1 MRFPL
6 LLIAIIIILQLINT
20 AHAHTLHWFLRPY
33 TALSFR
39 SIALTFFLL
48 SNASFLFM
56 LSGHFRLFTLWFAL
70 LWIGILATALAAPAL
85 LLLNQIHPLTPTPQR
100 LIALS
105 TLAGLLILAL
115 YNAYQPTIH
124 RLSLTIPKAM
134 PAPVRL
140 ALITDL
146 HLGDLFGN
154 RQLQRL
160 QQILS
165 QENID
170 LLLIPG
176 DIMDDNTQAFERQ
189 QMAPTLRQVF
199 TTPTTATIATLGNHD
214 LYQNSAYTSITQA
227 ITNAGALLLNDQV
240 ASITVSKNNQ
250 HTTLDIIGRLD
261 DHDTTRQPTHI
272 LHQQTHPER
281 PILLLDHRPSQIN
294 ENTQLNID
302 LQVSGHTHKGQ
313 IFPANLIVSALNRV
327 SYGHEQINQTHVLVS
342 SGYGFW
348 GIPLRLG
355 SQSEIWIIDL
365 HSNLDTPQ

>member
-1 MRFPL
+1 
-6 LLIAIIIILQLINT
+6 
-20 AHAHTLHWFLRPY
+20 
-33 TALSFR
+33 
-39 SIALTFFLL
+39 
-48 SNASFLFM
+48 
-56 LSGHFRLFTLWFAL
+56 
-70 LWIGILATALAAPAL
+70 
-85 LLLNQIHPLTPTPQR
+85 
-100 LIALS
+100 
-105 TLAGLLILAL
+105 
-115 YNAYQPTIH
+115 
-124 RLSLTIPKAM
+124 M

-250 HTTLDIIGRLD
+250 HTTSI
-261 DHDTTRQPTHI
+261 
-272 LHQQTHPER
+272 
-281 PILLLDHRPSQIN
+281 
-294 ENTQLNID
+294 
-302 LQVSGHTHKGQ
+302 
-313 IFPANLIVSALNRV
+313 
-327 SYGHEQINQTHVLVS
+327 S
-342 SGYGFW
+342 S
-348 GIPLRLG
+348 
-355 SQSEIWIIDL
+355 DA
-365 HSNLDTPQ
+365 